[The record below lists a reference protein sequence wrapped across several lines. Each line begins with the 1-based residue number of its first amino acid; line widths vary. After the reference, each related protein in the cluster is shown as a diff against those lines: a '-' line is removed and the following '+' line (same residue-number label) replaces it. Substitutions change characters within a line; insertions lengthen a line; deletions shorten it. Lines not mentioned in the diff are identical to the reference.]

1 MTTHEAL
8 VDAAHVQSRVVV
20 TMIVPAAPPAGTE
33 DIEFSV
39 DTSHFDADGP
49 VTETED
55 DPHALPNS
63 ASAAAATSAEERRRG
78 ITAAARCN
86 SSARVPRTIRRA
98 RQYPD
103 RMIWEEN
110 RRGDEV
116 FSCREGGACGSAI
129 P

>member
-1 MTTHEAL
+1 VITTQAAL

-20 TMIVPAAPPAGTE
+20 TVIVPAAPAAGTE

-39 DTSHFDADGP
+39 DTSHFAVDGP

-55 DPHALPNS
+55 DPHALPNN
-63 ASAAAATSAEERRRG
+63 ASAKAAANAKGKRRG

-86 SSARVPRTIRRA
+86 SSARVPRTLARA

-103 RMIWEEN
+103 RVFCEEI
-110 RRGDEV
+110 RAR
-116 FSCREGGACGSAI
+116 
-129 P
+129 